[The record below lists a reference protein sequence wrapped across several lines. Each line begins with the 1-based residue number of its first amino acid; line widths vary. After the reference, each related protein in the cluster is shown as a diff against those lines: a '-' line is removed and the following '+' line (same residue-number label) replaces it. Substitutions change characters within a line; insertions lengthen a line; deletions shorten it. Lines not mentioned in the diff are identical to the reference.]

1 MNGLT
6 PVTPSLETIQALMET
21 GSFEEV
27 LAALEV
33 VVEHLERGRLPLAET
48 VAWYETGLALNQ
60 RCGDLLAQ
68 AELRISELESSYGL
82 MAELAE
88 SEVDNGA

>member
-1 MNGLT
+1 MLLENG
-6 PVTPSLETIQALMET
+6 A
-21 GSFEEV
+21 FEEV
-27 LAALEV
+27 LAALET

-48 VAWYETGLALNQ
+48 VAWYEAGLALNR
-60 RCGDLLAQ
+60 RCSDLLAQ

-82 MAELAE
+82 APELAE